1 MVFENQLAFF
11 FLLSSSKCDV
21 EKIKKNREFE
31 KYLWKIAAFLHL
43 IFTKRDMNIDNFCKL
58 LNESNIFLPQ

>member
-11 FLLSSSKCDV
+11 FLLSSSKCDA

-31 KYLWKIAAFLHL
+31 KYL
-43 IFTKRDMNIDNFCKL
+43 
-58 LNESNIFLPQ
+58 

>member
-1 MVFENQLAFF
+1 MVFEKQLAF

-31 KYLWKIAAFLHL
+31 KCLWKIAAFLHL

-58 LNESNIFLPQ
+58 LNESNIFLTQ